1 MSSSPPVTSTS
12 AGTAAVA
19 NAIGAGRTV
28 PFSLGRLG
36 IVAGNT
42 FLEAVRQ
49 KLFNFLLLLAVA
61 LVASAQLFR
70 EFNFGSSELKF
81 ISDFG
86 FGAMV
91 FFGSTLTIAATA
103 QLFFS
108 EIENRTA
115 LTILAKP
122 IWRTEFIFGKF
133 LGVFAVVGVFC
144 ALTTGLLLA
153 LLYNRET
160 TLMNANPDAF
170 EHGRLIQYGDL
181 VLLGV
186 LQWLKFGVL
195 AMITLLIASFS
206 NTNLYTVVMG
216 FFVLVICHLQY
227 LARDAY
233 GQVAS
238 APLRLL
244 VQLLGY
250 VFPNFQVFNLADQIG
265 VGQGIGTE
273 VFLRV
278 AGYALIYIAVIGALT
293 VYSFRNREI

>member
-1 MSSSPPVTSTS
+1 MSDTPNTGGNV
-12 AGTAAVA
+12 AAVTR
-19 NAIGAGRTV
+19 GV
-28 PFSLGRLG
+28 PFSPGRLG
-36 IVAGNT
+36 IVASNT

-61 LVASAQLFR
+61 LVASAQFFQ

-144 ALTTGLLLA
+144 ALMTLLLA
-153 LLYNRET
+153 GLLYHRESA
-160 TLMNANPDAF
+160 LIAANPDAF
-170 EHGRLIQYGDL
+170 EHGRVVPYGGL
-181 VLLGV
+181 VLMGV

-233 GQVAS
+233 AGVAS
-238 APLRLL
+238 LPVRALVWLL
-244 VQLLGY
+244 AH
-250 VFPNFQVFNLADQIG
+250 VFPNFQVFNLTDQIG
-265 VGQGIGTE
+265 VGEGIGHMM
-273 VFLRV
+273 FLRI
-278 AGYALIYIAVIGALT
+278 AGYALIYIAVIGGLA

>member
-1 MSSSPPVTSTS
+1 
-12 AGTAAVA
+12 
-19 NAIGAGRTV
+19 
-28 PFSLGRLG
+28 LERLRL
-36 IVAGNT
+36 IAGNT

-61 LVASAQLFR
+61 LVASAQFFR

-81 ISDFG
+81 IADFG

-133 LGVFAVVGVFC
+133 VGVFAVVGVFC
-144 ALTTGLLLA
+144 ALTTMLLLA
-153 LLYNRET
+153 LLYHREGA
-160 TLMNANPDAF
+160 LMDANPEAF
-170 EHGRLIQYGDL
+170 ESGRIIHYGDL
-181 VLLGV
+181 VLMGV

-195 AMITLLIASFS
+195 AAITLLIASFS

-233 GQVAS
+233 DS
-238 APLRLL
+238 
-244 VQLLGY
+244 
-250 VFPNFQVFNLADQIG
+250 
-265 VGQGIGTE
+265 
-273 VFLRV
+273 
-278 AGYALIYIAVIGALT
+278 
-293 VYSFRNREI
+293 

>member
-1 MSSSPPVTSTS
+1 MS
-12 AGTAAVA
+12 TAS
-19 NAIGAGRTV
+19 RSV

-81 ISDFG
+81 IADFG

-115 LTILAKP
+115 LTLLAKP
-122 IWRTEFIFGKF
+122 IWRTEFIFGKL

-144 ALTTGLLLA
+144 ALTTGLLLM
-153 LLYNRET
+153 LIYNRET
-160 TLMNANPDAF
+160 ALMDANPEAF
-170 EHGRLIQYGDL
+170 EAGRLIHYGDL
-181 VLLGV
+181 LMMGV

-195 AMITLLIASFS
+195 AAITLLVASFS

-216 FFVLVICHLQY
+216 FFMLVICHLQY

-233 GQVAS
+233 SHVTAL
-238 APLRLL
+238 PLRLL
-244 VQLLGY
+244 VQGLGY

-265 VGQGIGTE
+265 IGQGIDPL
-273 VFLRV
+273 VFVRV
-278 AGYALIYIAVIGALT
+278 SAYALIYIAVFGGLA
-293 VYSFRNREI
+293 VYSFSKREI

>member
-1 MSSSPPVTSTS
+1 MSSLARP
-12 AGTAAVA
+12 
-19 NAIGAGRTV
+19 V
-28 PFSLGRLG
+28 PFSFGRLG

-49 KLFNFLLLLAVA
+49 KLFNFLLLLAVG

-81 ISDFG
+81 IADFG
-86 FGAMV
+86 FGSMV

-115 LTILAKP
+115 LTLLAKP
-122 IWRTEFIFGKF
+122 IWRTEFIFGKL
-133 LGVFAVVGVFC
+133 LGVLAVVGVFC
-144 ALTTGLLLA
+144 ALTTGLLLV

-160 TLMNANPDAF
+160 ALMAANPEAF
-170 EHGRLIQYGDL
+170 ESGRLIHYGDL
-181 VLLGV
+181 VMMGV

-195 AMITLLIASFS
+195 AAITLLVASFS

-216 FFVLVICHLQY
+216 FFMLVICHLQY

-233 GQVAS
+233 SQVS
-238 APLRLL
+238 ALPLRLL
-244 VQLLGY
+244 VQGLGY

-265 VGQGIGTE
+265 IGHGIDPG

-278 AGYALIYIAVIGALT
+278 GAYALTYIAVFGGLA
-293 VYSFRNREI
+293 VYSFSQREI

>member
-1 MSSSPPVTSTS
+1 MSTVTQ
-12 AGTAAVA
+12 G
-19 NAIGAGRTV
+19 NARGV
-28 PFSLGRLG
+28 PFSPGRLG

-61 LVASAQLFR
+61 LVASVQLFR

-81 ISDFG
+81 IADFG

-144 ALTTGLLLA
+144 GLTTLLLA
-153 LLYNRET
+153 GLLYHREGV
-160 TLMNANPDAF
+160 LMNANPDMF
-170 EHGRLIQYGDL
+170 EGGRIIRYGDL
-181 VLLGV
+181 VLMGI

-195 AMITLLIASFS
+195 AAITLLIASFS

-233 GQVAS
+233 GSVAS
-238 APLRLL
+238 LPLRLL
-244 VQLLGY
+244 VQVLGY
-250 VFPNFQVFNLADQIG
+250 VFPNFQVFNLTDQIG
-265 VGQGIGTE
+265 IGEGIE
-273 VFLRV
+273 AAVFLRV
-278 AGYALIYIAVIGALT
+278 AGYALIYIAVIGGLA

>member
-1 MSSSPPVTSTS
+1 M
-12 AGTAAVA
+12 
-19 NAIGAGRTV
+19 NATTRTGV
-28 PFSLGRLG
+28 PFSFGRLLV
-36 IVAGNT
+36 VAQNT

-49 KLFNFLLLLAVA
+49 KLFVLLLLLAIG
-61 LVASAQLFR
+61 LGASAQLFR

-81 ISDFG
+81 IADFG
-86 FGAMV
+86 FGAMI

-144 ALTTGLLLA
+144 ALTTLLLAGLLLLRENA
-153 LLYNRET
+153 LME
-160 TLMNANPDAF
+160 AHPEAF
-170 EHGRLIQYGDL
+170 EHGRIIHYADVFVAG
-181 VLLGV
+181 G

-195 AMITLLIASFS
+195 AAFTLLVASYS
-206 NTNLYTVVMG
+206 NTNLFTVIMG
-216 FFVLVICHLQY
+216 FFVLVVCHLQY

-233 GQVAS
+233 VQVAS
-238 APLRLL
+238 VPLRLL
-244 VQLLGY
+244 VRLLGY
-250 VFPNFQVFNLADQIG
+250 VFPNFQVFNVADQ
-265 VGQGIGTE
+265 VGMGAGLNHLMA
-273 VFLRV
+273 LRV
-278 AGYALIYIAVIGALT
+278 GGYGLAYIAIIGALA

>member
-1 MSSSPPVTSTS
+1 MSTITQS
-12 AGTAAVA
+12 
-19 NAIGAGRTV
+19 NARGV
-28 PFSLGRLG
+28 PFSPGRLG

-61 LVASAQLFR
+61 LVASVQLFR

-81 ISDFG
+81 IADFG

-133 LGVFAVVGVFC
+133 IGVFAVVGVFC
-144 ALTTGLLLA
+144 GLTTLLLA
-153 LLYNRET
+153 GLLYHREGV
-160 TLMNANPDAF
+160 LMNANPEMF
-170 EHGRLIQYGDL
+170 ENGRIIHYGDL
-181 VLLGV
+181 VLMGV

-195 AMITLLIASFS
+195 AAITLLVASFS

-233 GQVAS
+233 ASVAS
-238 APLRLL
+238 LPLRLL
-244 VQLLGY
+244 VQVLGY
-250 VFPNFQVFNLADQIG
+250 VFPNFQVFNLTDQIG
-265 VGQGIGTE
+265 IGEGIE
-273 VFLRV
+273 AAVFARV
-278 AGYALIYIAVIGALT
+278 AGYALIYIAVIGGLA

>member
-1 MSSSPPVTSTS
+1 MSTMT
-12 AGTAAVA
+12 
-19 NAIGAGRTV
+19 NTV
-28 PFSLGRLG
+28 PFSMSRLV

-49 KLFNFLLLLAVA
+49 KLFNFLLLLAIA
-61 LVASAQLFR
+61 LVASAQFFR

-81 ISDFG
+81 IADFG
-86 FGAMV
+86 FGALV
-91 FFGSTLTIAATA
+91 FFGSTLTIAASA

-133 LGVFAVVGVFC
+133 LGVVAVVGVFC
-144 ALTTGLLLA
+144 ALTTLLLA
-153 LLYNRET
+153 GLLYNRENA
-160 TLMNANPDAF
+160 LMAVHPDAF
-170 EHGRLIQYGDL
+170 EHGRIIHYSDL
-181 VLLGV
+181 LVMGV

-195 AMITLLIASFS
+195 AAITLLIASFS
-206 NTNLYTVVMG
+206 NTNLYTVVMS

-233 GQVAS
+233 SQVAS

-244 VQLLGY
+244 VQMLGY

-265 VGQGIGTE
+265 AGVGLDAG
-273 VFLRV
+273 VALHV
-278 AGYALIYIAVIGALT
+278 AGYAFIYIGVIGGLA
-293 VYSFRNREI
+293 VYSFSSREI

>member
-1 MSSSPPVTSTS
+1 MN
-12 AGTAAVA
+12 TAFPFPLS
-19 NAIGAGRTV
+19 GRSV

-144 ALTTGLLLA
+144 ALTTILLLGLL
-153 LLYNRET
+153 YHRET
-160 TLMNANPDAF
+160 ALMTANPEAF
-170 EHGRLIQYGDL
+170 EAGRIIHYGDL
-181 VLLGV
+181 VLMGV

-195 AMITLLIASFS
+195 AAFTLLIASFS

-216 FFVLVICHLQY
+216 FFVLVICNTLRATPTVRW
-227 LARDAY
+227 LRCRCAFWCNCWVTFSPISKCSIWRTR
-233 GQVAS
+233 S
-238 APLRLL
+238 AL
-244 VQLLGY
+244 V
-250 VFPNFQVFNLADQIG
+250 
-265 VGQGIGTE
+265 
-273 VFLRV
+273 
-278 AGYALIYIAVIGALT
+278 
-293 VYSFRNREI
+293 

>member
-1 MSSSPPVTSTS
+1 MNMANPSSSAPI
-12 AGTAAVA
+12 AVM
-19 NAIGAGRTV
+19 RSV
-28 PFSLGRLG
+28 PFSLERLT

-49 KLFNFLLLLAVA
+49 KLFNFLLLLAIA

-144 ALTTGLLLA
+144 ALTTLLLLA
-153 LLYNRET
+153 LLYHRET
-160 TLMNANPDAF
+160 ALMAANPESF
-170 EHGRLIQYGDL
+170 ESGRLIHYGDL

-195 AMITLLIASFS
+195 AAITLLIASFS

-233 GQVAS
+233 GQVA
-238 APLRLL
+238 ALPLRLL

-265 VGQGIGTE
+265 IGAGIDAM
-273 VFLRV
+273 VFMRV
-278 AGYALIYIAVIGALT
+278 AGYALIYIAVIGGLA